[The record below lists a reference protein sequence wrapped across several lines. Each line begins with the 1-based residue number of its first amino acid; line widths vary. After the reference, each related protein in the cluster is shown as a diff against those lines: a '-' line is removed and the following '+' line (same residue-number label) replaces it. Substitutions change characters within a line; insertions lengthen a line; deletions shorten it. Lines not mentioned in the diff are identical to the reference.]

1 MLLEIVNK
9 ATLPNLNVKF
19 NSSVLVLS
27 FYEIKNTFLK
37 KMYAKTFW
45 NIIKTQSSQ
54 ELCLS
59 RYDTITKNYLLP

>member
-27 FYEIKNTFLK
+27 FYEIKSKSDNVLEHNQNKVAARMILK
-37 KMYAKTFW
+37 
-45 NIIKTQSSQ
+45 
-54 ELCLS
+54 
-59 RYDTITKNYLLP
+59 